1 MKKKIIKL
9 CFVLGWMILI
19 FIFSNQISN
28 DSTKLTNG
36 ILKTIIDLFN
46 INEDFMNFMFIPLRK
61 LAHFSEYLV
70 LGILIINFIKEFNID
85 LRNMIIYSLLLCVI
99 YAVSDEIHQLFIS
112 GRAGLITD
120 VLIDTIGSMV
130 GISIYYLFNKKRN
143 SIKR

>member
-46 INEDFMNFMFIPLRK
+46 INEDFMNFMFKEIK
-61 LAHFSEYLV
+61 L
-70 LGILIINFIKEFNID
+70 
-85 LRNMIIYSLLLCVI
+85 VI
-99 YAVSDEIHQLFIS
+99 Q
-112 GRAGLITD
+112 
-120 VLIDTIGSMV
+120 
-130 GISIYYLFNKKRN
+130 
-143 SIKR
+143 